1 MKYREL
7 LWNFQLSKIVFFY
20 CYLQV
25 CTYENWPKSFKCAM
39 CATVP
44 NNSQRSQAS
53 SLIVP
58 SPEKELELSTHES
71 RTTIESSISLLPAN
85 NYDNDRK
92 LRQLRRQADW
102 NWLNACIGVI
112 EGDPNP
118 VEAYLASGGEP
129 TRTLTAAEVAMLNRA
144 SAFDVGHTL
153 VHLAIRCV

>member
-1 MKYREL
+1 
-7 LWNFQLSKIVFFY
+7 
-20 CYLQV
+20 
-25 CTYENWPKSFKCAM
+25 M
-39 CATVP
+39 CGKAP

-53 SLIVP
+53 SLIMP
-58 SPEKELELSTHES
+58 SPEKELELSAHDNT
-71 RTTIESSISLLPAN
+71 RLYGTQNIIETSISPPPAN
-85 NYDNDRK
+85 NYDSERK

-129 TRTLTAAEVAMLNRA
+129 TRMLTAAEVAILNRA

-153 VHLAIRCV
+153 VHLAIRWVCKVSCGLWDL